1 MKKKNESNLELNKDD
16 SVILRAPPVVPIQ
29 TSDITNESNV
39 VNQQT
44 AGNDVYFKNN
54 RVSVFQ
60 VLEES
65 KKDLDDFEDDSDWE

>member
-1 MKKKNESNLELNKDD
+1 
-16 SVILRAPPVVPIQ
+16 
-29 TSDITNESNV
+29 

-44 AGNDVYFKNN
+44 VGNDVYFKNN